1 MSRLSERRGE
11 LIDRGRTIT
20 FSWEG
25 KTYKGHKGDTIA
37 SALYEAGVR
46 VFSRSFKYHRPR
58 GLMCCSGQCPN
69 CLVEVDGEPTVRA
82 CMTPI
87 EQGME
92 VNHLNAWP
100 SLERDFLH
108 MVGKAT
114 PSFGMQVGFYYKTFI
129 RPRRLWPFYE
139 KILRNAAGLGRLD
152 EEHRR
157 TDRYE
162 KVHRHVDVLVIGG
175 GQSGLEAATRAASE
189 GKHTVV
195 VEEGLALGGRL
206 AYGTADEMRE
216 RDALV
221 EAARAAGVEF
231 LQPAYAGGVYEGL
244 LVPVFQGKTMYRF
257 RAAELVLATGS
268 IEQPLVFGNNDLPG
282 IMLGGAARRLANQF
296 RIAPGGQAVVVTSG
310 DEGIVAASDLAAAG
324 VEVVAVADSRD
335 VETDVRLSDAGIEH
349 LTGFAP
355 VRAKGSKHVT
365 GVVVARDGEERT
377 FGCDLLVVS
386 GRSAGAYGF
395 LSQAGGSIRYDRE
408 QGRYVPDVVP
418 EGVRVVGELAGAA
431 AAGGAVPAKAKDS
444 GCKQFVCFCED
455 VTTKDVNLSV
465 SEGFASLELSKRY
478 TTVTMGPCQG
488 RMCHRNSGLVIA
500 DELGVDPDEQRVGV
514 TTARPPH
521 NPTSFSLLAAR
532 GYEPVKRTS
541 THHWHAEHGGKMLWA
556 GDWKR
561 PYDYGDAD
569 SEVAAVHESLGL
581 IDVSTLGKMI
591 VRGPDAAAFL
601 ERIYPNRFGDM
612 KLARVRYGIVCGDD
626 GSVLDDGTVARV
638 SEDEYYVTTT
648 SSGAGSMEQWFT
660 WWNAVWGMDVEI
672 VNVTSA
678 VAAFN
683 LAGPK
688 AREALAPLTSFDL
701 SNEAFPYLGAGH
713 AEIAGVPCL
722 LLRIGFVGELGYEI
736 HLPTAAGEYLWDA
749 LMAAGAEHD
758 VRPFG
763 LEPQRVLRL
772 EKMHVIVGQD
782 TNAESNPFEAA
793 MPWIVKLDKESDW
806 IGRYQLEYLNRR
818 GNRNELVGFV
828 CDNGKTPVEGS
839 QVIGADGD
847 PAGRITSSRFSKR
860 LGRAIGIAWVPVASS
875 EEGTR
880 IDISDPTGA
889 RIPAVVTHKA
899 FYDPDGER
907 LRS

>member
-25 KTYKGHKGDTIA
+25 KSYKGHKGDTIA
-37 SALYEAGVR
+37 SALYDAGVR

-157 TDRYE
+157 TERYE

-175 GQSGLEAATRAASE
+175 GQSGLEAATEAASA

-310 DEGIVAASDLAAAG
+310 DEGIVAAGDLAAAG
-324 VEVVAVADSRD
+324 VEVVAV
-335 VETDVRLSDAGIEH
+335 ETQAAARLAE
-349 LTGFAP
+349 
-355 VRAKGSKHVT
+355 KG
-365 GVVVARDGEERT
+365 
-377 FGCDLLVVS
+377 
-386 GRSAGAYGF
+386 
-395 LSQAGGSIRYDRE
+395 
-408 QGRYVPDVVP
+408 
-418 EGVRVVGELAGAA
+418 RVAGAA
-431 AAGGAVPAKAKDS
+431 AAHHHQVGG
-444 GCKQFVCFCED
+444 
-455 VTTKDVNLSV
+455 
-465 SEGFASLELSKRY
+465 
-478 TTVTMGPCQG
+478 
-488 RMCHRNSGLVIA
+488 
-500 DELGVDPDEQRVGV
+500 QR
-514 TTARPPH
+514 P
-521 NPTSFSLLAAR
+521 LLAA
-532 GYEPVKRTS
+532 PLHDHAADRTP
-541 THHWHAEHGGKMLWA
+541 A
-556 GDWKR
+556 
-561 PYDYGDAD
+561 
-569 SEVAAVHESLGL
+569 LGL
-581 IDVSTLGKMI
+581 QRGEAGQVLDLGVLQPLIRRPLAGVGAGGQPPLFADVAVDEERQPSAECRI
-591 VRGPDAAAFL
+591 VRL
-601 ERIYPNRFGDM
+601 Q
-612 KLARVRYGIVCGDD
+612 RV
-626 GSVLDDGTVARV
+626 VA
-638 SEDEYYVTTT
+638 
-648 SSGAGSMEQWFT
+648 
-660 WWNAVWGMDVEI
+660 
-672 VNVTSA
+672 
-678 VAAFN
+678 
-683 LAGPK
+683 L
-688 AREALAPLTSFDL
+688 
-701 SNEAFPYLGAGH
+701 
-713 AEIAGVPCL
+713 
-722 LLRIGFVGELGYEI
+722 YEI
-736 HLPTAAGEYLWDA
+736 D
-749 LMAAGAEHD
+749 
-758 VRPFG
+758 
-763 LEPQRVLRL
+763 
-772 EKMHVIVGQD
+772 
-782 TNAESNPFEAA
+782 
-793 MPWIVKLDKESDW
+793 
-806 IGRYQLEYLNRR
+806 
-818 GNRNELVGFV
+818 
-828 CDNGKTPVEGS
+828 
-839 QVIGADGD
+839 
-847 PAGRITSSRFSKR
+847 
-860 LGRAIGIAWVPVASS
+860 RA
-875 EEGTR
+875 
-880 IDISDPTGA
+880 
-889 RIPAVVTHKA
+889 
-899 FYDPDGER
+899 
-907 LRS
+907 